1 MHYMYNIPGQS
12 AHTCCT
18 NSRMP
23 FSCLFLEISLS
34 ELPNLSQSHR
44 VLSCCVPQGQ
54 QARVRGADKRTAFAL

>member
-34 ELPNLSQSHR
+34 NLSWKSACPI
-44 VLSCCVPQGQ
+44 S
-54 QARVRGADKRTAFAL
+54 ANRTEC